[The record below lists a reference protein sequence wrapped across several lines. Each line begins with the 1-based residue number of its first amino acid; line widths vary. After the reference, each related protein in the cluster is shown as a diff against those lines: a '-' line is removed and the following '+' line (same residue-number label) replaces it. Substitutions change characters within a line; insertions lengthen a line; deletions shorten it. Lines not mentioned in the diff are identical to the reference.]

1 MSQTARII
9 DGKRIAA
16 AVREEIRGRISQ
28 LRRDGHGA
36 PGLAVIRVGDD
47 PASAAYVRSKA
58 AACEEVGIASRQ
70 LTFPAYISNEE
81 LIGSIQELNR
91 DSGVHAILV
100 QLPLPR
106 HLDERTVL
114 ETVTPSK
121 DVDGFTYAN
130 LGRLVENRARFAPCT
145 PAGILELLDREK
157 IEIIGRHA
165 VVVGRSE
172 IVGKPAAI
180 LLLHRNATVTICH
193 SRTADLAAETRR
205 ADILI
210 AAAGRPRLIT
220 GEMVKPGAVVI
231 DVGINRV
238 EGKLVGDVDFDS
250 VAPVAAAIT
259 PVPGGVGPMTVAMLL
274 RNTLWAFERSV
285 DTRLGH
291 GAGRAG

>member
-1 MSQTARII
+1 VTVRII
-9 DGKRIAA
+9 DGKRIAV
-16 AVREEIRGRISQ
+16 AVRDEVRERVGR
-28 LRRDGHGA
+28 LRRDNYGV

-70 LTFPAYISNEE
+70 LTFPAFVSHEE
-81 LIGSIQELNR
+81 LVASVQELNG
-91 DSGVHAILV
+91 DNGVHGILV

-106 HLDERTVL
+106 HLDERAVL
-114 ETVTPSK
+114 ETVAPAK

-130 LGRLVENRARFAPCT
+130 IGRLVENHARFVPCT

-157 IEIIGRHA
+157 IEIAGKHT
-165 VVVGRSE
+165 VVLGRSE
-172 IVGKPAAI
+172 IVGKPTAM

-193 SRTADLAAETRR
+193 SRTADLPAVTRR

-210 AAAGRPRLIT
+210 AAVGRPRLIT
-220 GEMVKPGAVVI
+220 AEMVKAGAVVI

-250 VAPVAAAIT
+250 VAPVASAIT

-274 RNTLWAFERSV
+274 RNTLRAFELSL
-285 DTRLGH
+285 RL
-291 GAGRAG
+291 